1 MNSIL
6 YPELSATSF
15 DNAMPTIDIAGPNR
29 MRYSDNW
36 IIFTPSDCFKLIFL
50 KVSMYM
56 DS

>member
-36 IIFTPSDCFKLIFL
+36 ISLPQAI
-50 KVSMYM
+50 VSN
-56 DS
+56 